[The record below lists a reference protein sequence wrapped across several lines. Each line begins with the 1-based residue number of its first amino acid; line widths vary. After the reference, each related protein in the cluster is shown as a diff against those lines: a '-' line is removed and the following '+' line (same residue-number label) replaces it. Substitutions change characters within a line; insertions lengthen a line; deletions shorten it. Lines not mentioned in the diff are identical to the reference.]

1 MACTGVNLIG
11 TALAAI
17 VVLPDVLPIVIAAS
31 TFSTVV
37 TVMSAR
43 GKRQGWFCGQK
54 HAAPRLST
62 NCLTTVIALPPH
74 RKYFV

>member
-31 TFSTVV
+31 TVSTVV

-43 GKRQGWFCGQK
+43 GNQWRRVGSAAKRTLL
-54 HAAPRLST
+54 HD
-62 NCLTTVIALPPH
+62 
-74 RKYFV
+74 